1 MQAVRERDV
10 LADVGR
16 IGEILQRNAGRADTE
31 RRLPSESLDAM
42 REAGLLRLFVPRAL
56 GGLEID
62 PVTHVAIQEEIAT
75 RDSAAAWV
83 LQVTASS
90 DWWCSRL
97 PAEAVDEI
105 YAAGPDQVVAVSFGN
120 PVEATPVQGG
130 YRLSGQR
137 PFASMVSDAS
147 WIWLTALIAQD
158 GQPLAVDG
166 SPVTLAAFF
175 PASEATIVDTWDT
188 LGMRGT
194 NSCDVLVEDLFVPE
208 HRTFRI
214 GIDHTPNRHYAGPLY
229 TVAAI
234 ATLASYAPAVSL
246 GIARAAIDALVELA
260 SGKTPFASST
270 TLRERASAQSKV
282 GRAEGLLRSARAYLY
297 DRVSYAWDHALAG
310 TVPTLEEK
318 AEFLLASV
326 QAQYA
331 AVRATDMMYSAAGAS
346 AIYKRSRLEQLFRDV
361 HVLRQHGFLSESR
374 FETVGQVALGLDPDL
389 GFIAL

>member
-1 MQAVRERDV
+1 MQAVRERDI
-10 LADVGR
+10 LADVAG
-16 IGEILQRNAGRADTE
+16 IGEVLESNARRADEE
-31 RRLPSESLDAM
+31 RRLPSGSLDAM

-62 PVTHVAIQEEIAT
+62 PVTHVAIQEEVAA

-83 LQVTASS
+83 LQVTSSS

-97 PAEAVDEI
+97 PASTVDEI
-105 YAAGPDQVVAVSFGN
+105 YAEGPDQIVAVSFGN
-120 PVEATPVQGG
+120 PVEATPVRGG
-130 YRLSGQR
+130 FRLSGQR
-137 PFASMVSDAS
+137 PFASMVSDSS
-147 WIWLTALIAQD
+147 WIWLTALIVQD
-158 GQPLAVDG
+158 GQPLTVDG
-166 SPVTLAAFF
+166 APVTLAAFF
-175 PASEATIVDTWDT
+175 PASDATIVDTWDT

-214 GIDHTPNRHYAGPLY
+214 GIDHTPNERYSGPLY
-229 TVAAI
+229 SVAAI

-246 GIARAAIDALVELA
+246 GIARAAIDELVELA

-282 GRAEGLLRSARAYLY
+282 GRAEGLVRSARAYLY

-310 TVPTLEEK
+310 TVPTLDDK

-326 QAQYA
+326 QAQDA
-331 AVRATDMMYSAAGAS
+331 AVRATDMMYAAAGAS
-346 AIYKRSRLEQLFRDV
+346 AIYKRNRLEQLFRDV